1 MTFSGKDRRRRS
13 FSFRKR
19 ALPAVLTVALTAVA
33 ALALAPF
40 ASAADPIAKAVR
52 LDDLA
57 ETRLLI
63 ADGADVNLA
72 EPDGTTPLLWAVYN
86 SSPDLVELLLEAG
99 ADPNTANNLGLSP
112 LVQAARNGNAELISA
127 LLEKGA
133 NVAGPQ
139 AIVTEPPLLA
149 AARSGSVEAVE
160 ALLEAG
166 ADPNSTELLDNQ
178 TALMWAVAAGH
189 IDVAEVLL
197 DAGADAKRQARVSE
211 LTERKNADFP
221 SGGFAALHWAARDGN
236 EAMIRLLL
244 DNGADINA
252 RNGDTSTPMML
263 AIVNDRFDTAKLLL
277 DLGADANDGSLYYIT
292 EMRDAT
298 TDWRARDGTVYR
310 ADHPNKLTALDLTRE
325 LLEAGADP
333 NKPFIGQMHNTS
345 MCCDTDANSTPFFR
359 ASIAADV
366 EGMKLMLA
374 HGADPAWSPANA
386 IIDQTDINPVPKG
399 NVGKTALM
407 MAITG
412 GKGVGV
418 AGGPNDLRYG
428 LPEFREAAN
437 RDVLDAVTA
446 LLDAGADPNVAEPG
460 KSETALHIAAKALH
474 PGIVRALVA
483 HGANLNAVDKDGMT
497 PEQAVAKMEPPKGT
511 PGFYFQEPLAQ
522 PAEMAALL
530 KELAVAAPAQDV
542 AGVQSE

>member
-1 MTFSGKDRRRRS
+1 MSGSLAFGK
-13 FSFRKR
+13 K
-19 ALPAVLTVALTAVA
+19 ALPAVLTVTLTAFAAVA
-33 ALALAPF
+33 MAPF
-40 ASAADPIAKAVR
+40 ALASDSIAKAAR

-63 ADGADVNLA
+63 ADGADVNLP

-86 SSPDLVELLLEAG
+86 TSPELVELLLDAG
-99 ADPNTANNLGLSP
+99 ADPNAANKLGLSP

-127 LLEKGA
+127 LLAKGA
-133 NVAGPQ
+133 HVTGPE

-160 ALLEAG
+160 VLLEAG
-166 ADPNSTELLDNQ
+166 ADPNAPELLDNQ

-189 IDVAEVLL
+189 IDVAKVLL
-197 DAGADAKRQARVSE
+197 DAGADPKRQARVSE

-236 EAMIRLLL
+236 EEMIRLLL

-252 RNGDTSTPMML
+252 RNGDSSTPMML
-263 AIVNDRFDTAKLLL
+263 AIVNDRFDIAKLLL
-277 DLGADANDGSLYYIT
+277 DLGADADDGSLYYVT

-310 ADHPNKLTALDLTRE
+310 ADHPNKLSALDLTRE
-325 LLEAGADP
+325 LLEAGANP
-333 NKPFIGQMHNTS
+333 NKPFIGQMHNAS

-359 ASIAADV
+359 AAIAADV

-374 HGADPAWSPANA
+374 HGADTAWSPANA

-407 MAITG
+407 MAING

-428 LPEFREAAN
+428 LPEFREPAN
-437 RDVLDAVTA
+437 RDVLDAVTV
-446 LLDAGADPNVAEPG
+446 LLDAGADPNVAEPN
-460 KSETALHIAAKALH
+460 SQETALHIAAKALH
-474 PGIVRALVA
+474 PGIVRALVD
-483 HGANLNAVDKDGMT
+483 HGANLAAKDKDGLT
-497 PEQAVAKMEPPKGT
+497 AEEVVAKMEAPKGT

-522 PAEMAALL
+522 PEEMAALL
-530 KELAVAAPAQDV
+530 RELAQSAANQDV

>member
-1 MTFSGKDRRRRS
+1 MQSIRTIRITV
-13 FSFRKR
+13 KR
-19 ALPAVLTVALTAVA
+19 AIPGVLTVTLA
-33 ALALAPF
+33 ALSTLWMAPH
-40 ASAADPIAKAVR
+40 AAAAGTIVDAAR
-52 LDDLA
+52 ADDLA
-57 ETRLLI
+57 TSRQLI
-63 ADGADVNLA
+63 SAGADVNVI

-86 SSPDLVELLLEAG
+86 SSSELVELLLNAG
-99 ADPNTANNLGLSP
+99 ADPNAANSLGLSP
-112 LVQAARNGNAELISA
+112 LVQAARNGSAELVATLLQNGA
-127 LLEKGA
+127 LA
-133 NVAGPQ
+133 SGPQ
-139 AIVTEPPLLA
+139 GLLTEPPLLA
-149 AARSGSVEAVE
+149 AARAGSADAVA
-160 ALLEAG
+160 ALLKAG
-166 ADPNSTELLDNQ
+166 ADPNAPEQLDKQ

-189 IDVAEVLL
+189 IDVATMLL
-197 DAGADAKRQARVSE
+197 DAGADPRLQARINE
-211 LTERKNADFP
+211 LTQRKNADFP
-221 SGGFAALHWAARDGN
+221 SGGFAALHWAARNGD

-244 DNGADINA
+244 ERGADINA

-277 DLGADANDGSLYYIT
+277 DLGADANDGSLYYVT

-298 TDWRARDGTVYR
+298 TDWRAKDGTVYR

-333 NKPFIGQMHNTS
+333 NKPFVGQMHNAS
-345 MCCDTDANSTPFFR
+345 MCCDVEANATPFFR

-374 HGADPAWSPANA
+374 HGANPAWSPAQA

-407 MAITG
+407 MAING

-418 AGGPNDLRYG
+418 SGGPNDLRYG
-428 LPEFREAAN
+428 LPEFREPAN
-437 RDVLDAVTA
+437 RDVLDAVQV
-446 LLDAGADPNVAEPG
+446 LLDAGANPNVADPN
-460 KSETALHIAAKALH
+460 KETALHLAAKALH

-483 HGANLNAVDKDGMT
+483 HGADLTAQNKDGLT
-497 PEQAVAKMEPPKGT
+497 PEQAVAKMEAPTGT

-530 KELAVAAPAQDV
+530 QQLATEAAQQDV
-542 AGVQSE
+542 AGVQAE